1 MSRSAK
7 IVYDFRTERLL
18 EISYDNVQW
27 HRVTCRTFRSFNGP
41 RRIDYVPYVGRVY
54 YLDTNVVFLGRTKK
68 PRTIQTTELNAKR
81 KKQTKKLVKSTIRPN
96 EKFIQI
102 NDTNISNT
110 NILCSSGDSMAT
122 A

>member
-1 MSRSAK
+1 MNRSAK

-68 PRTIQTTELNAKR
+68 PRTIQITELNAKR

>member
-1 MSRSAK
+1 MNRSAK

-68 PRTIQTTELNAKR
+68 PRTIQITELNAKR
-81 KKQTKKLVKSTIRPN
+81 KKQTKKLVKSAIGPN